1 MTQASYFFTLLIV
14 AFDFS
19 VKTATRITTLYMFT
33 FFVVG
38 PICDLLVYRI
48 RRLKYFIVSGTV
60 LFLVGFGLLIR
71 YRGGA
76 GTSSCAGLIAAQVIL
91 GVAGGLR
98 PYASLTS
105 LQVSLKHEALGVM
118 IGLFLAC
125 HSIGDA
131 LGNRVAGAIWTQI
144 LPSALTSNLA
154 FQGDSTLA
162 AFWHQLFRG
171 PMQGISS
178 FVCRDIPYLPRP
190 SLIERYAIIVVVFV
204 ISATLHLAI
213 DSRAGIMHPQ
223 TGALRCFLIQ
233 PLGIMLEDGAQAIY
247 RRVHGGAATYN
258 KWTKLA
264 GYIWAWAF
272 FTLVAPLY
280 NVPLFRYQDPNRN
293 GVPVPIIQTSVDY
306 LGSRE

>member
-1 MTQASYFFTLLIV
+1 MQASYFFTLLIV

-33 FFVVG
+33 SFVVG
-38 PICDLLVYRI
+38 PVCGLLVYRI

-91 GVAGGLR
+91 GVAGGLT

-105 LQVSLKHEALGVM
+105 LQVSLKQEAFVVM

-131 LGNRVAGAIWTQI
+131 LGNSVAGAIWTQI
-144 LPSALTSNLA
+144 LPT
-154 FQGDSTLA
+154 
-162 AFWHQLFRG
+162 FWHQLFRW

-178 FVCRDIPYLPRP
+178 FVCRDILHLPRP
-190 SLIERYAIIVVVFV
+190 SLIERYANIVVVFV

-272 FTLVAPLY
+272 LTLVAPLY
-280 NVPLFRYQDPNRN
+280 NVPLFRYEDPNRN
-293 GVPVPIIQTSVDY
+293 GVPLPIIQTSVDY